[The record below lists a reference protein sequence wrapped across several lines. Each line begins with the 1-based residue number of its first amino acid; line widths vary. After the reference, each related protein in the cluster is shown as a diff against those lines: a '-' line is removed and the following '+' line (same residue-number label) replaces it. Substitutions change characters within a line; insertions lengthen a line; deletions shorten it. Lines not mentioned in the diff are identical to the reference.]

1 MSVDPET
8 AANAQA
14 YAELMV
20 PEARLQQGIQ
30 EVFGDDPF
38 DQKGT
43 GAFIKWIVQDVQ
55 KEGAL
60 ELEASGLT
68 WKQVG
73 GTVAKKARE
82 WFLAKCAGGL
92 GVSRLEQA
100 DLEKLVKDG
109 ATAARLRHDLHEV
122 PGRPLASKRLGQRSA
137 RPRPEPL
144 DAQTLG
150 GTAWGD
156 GSFPKSERVRM
167 VPSEGY
173 GWDIEF
179 DGRTVQLNGAQQE
192 AAVLAYL
199 LIQGLSDYDAA
210 EGARI

>member
-1 MSVDPET
+1 
-8 AANAQA
+8 
-14 YAELMV
+14 MV
-20 PEARLQQGIQ
+20 PS
-30 EVFGDDPF
+30 EV
-38 DQKGT
+38 
-43 GAFIKWIVQDVQ
+43 
-55 KEGAL
+55 
-60 ELEASGLT
+60 
-68 WKQVG
+68 
-73 GTVAKKARE
+73 R
-82 WFLAKCAGGL
+82 GGL

-109 ATAARLRHDLHEV
+109 ATAARLRHDLHEKYQDALSRQQETRTTLRKAAARTL
-122 PGRPLASKRLGQRSA
+122 GRPNAGRYSM
-137 RPRPEPL
+137 
-144 DAQTLG
+144 
-150 GTAWGD
+150 GD